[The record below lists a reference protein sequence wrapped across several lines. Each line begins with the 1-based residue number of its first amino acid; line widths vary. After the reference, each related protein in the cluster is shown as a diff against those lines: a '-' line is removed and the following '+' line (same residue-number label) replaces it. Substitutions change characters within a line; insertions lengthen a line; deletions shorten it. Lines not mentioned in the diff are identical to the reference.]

1 MHTNSKTVVLG
12 MARTP
17 FGKLGGALAPLSAT
31 TLGAVA
37 LTAAIERS
45 KIDPSEIDHV
55 SFGEVLQ
62 AGVGQNPARQVLFKS
77 GLAKTVTADTVNK
90 VCASGMLAIVNA
102 MRSINAGANSVVAA
116 GGMESMSNA
125 PYLLRDAR
133 WGYRFGDG
141 ALVDAM
147 IYDGLWDQYFPM
159 TMATQ
164 GSKVASELALTRE
177 EQDALRSRAIVAPR
191 PRTPPAISPTK
202 SFRSK
207 SRAKPKIKSSSIVS
221 RDRARFAFRYRPA
234 RRAASGSTSPR
245 KSSRSTTRRIAPFVT
260 GEQPH
265 VVVDRDEAVRA
276 DASVEA
282 MAKLRPLERNGTV
295 TAGNAPGVN
304 DGAAALILAD
314 AEYAAQHGYEALATI
329 VDHATV
335 AWDSPYISLT
345 PAMAAQKLL
354 DRTGYGV
361 SRHCRMGDQRGV
373 LGRGDHVGAPARD
386 SRTASINQFGG
397 AVAMGHPIGAS
408 GARIVGNGDQSAA
421 QTRRRPRHRGYLF
434 RRRPR
439 RRAPRSGLTTRI
451 ATVQDMAPRRRSSR
465 RLHAALLLR
474 GRLALALHGEACPER
489 AAASRRARRSAASSA
504 PRPAA
509 SR

>member
-1 MHTNSKTVVLG
+1 MANNSKTVVLG

-31 TLGAVA
+31 TLGAAA

-45 KIDPSEIDHV
+45 KIDPSEVEHV
-55 SFGEVLQ
+55 TFGEVLQ

-90 VCASGMLAIVNA
+90 VCASGMLAVVNA
-102 MRSINAGANSVVAA
+102 MRSINAGANTVVAA

-141 ALVDAM
+141 SLIDAM

-164 GSKVASELALTRE
+164 GSKVANELSLSRE
-177 EQDALRSRAIVAPR
+177 EQD
-191 PRTPPAISPTK
+191 
-202 SFRSK
+202 
-207 SRAKPKIKSSSIVS
+207 
-221 RDRARFAFRYRPA
+221 RFAFESH
-234 RRAASGSTSPR
+234 RRAHAAYEAGHFSDEIVPVKVASKAKDKVVVERLPQRGKVRVPATVGGSGRVWDHEPSVEFTLDYE
-245 KSSRSTTRRIAPFVT
+245 TYAPFVT
-260 GEQPH
+260 GDQPH
-265 VVVDRDEAVRA
+265 VVVDRDEAVRR
-276 DASVEA
+276 DASIEA

-314 AEYAAQHGYEALATI
+314 ADFAAQHGYEAMATI

-335 AWDSPYISLT
+335 AWDSPYICLT
-345 PAMAAQKLL
+345 PAMAAGKLL
-354 DRTGYGV
+354 DRNGYSQSDIAV
-361 SRHCRMGDQRGV
+361 WEINEAFSTVAITSSRRLDLEDG
-373 LGRGDHVGAPARD
+373 
-386 SRTASINQFGG
+386 TINQFGG

-408 GARIVGNGDQSAA
+408 GARIVSTVINQLRKRGGGLGIASICSGGGQGD
-421 QTRRRPRHRGYLF
+421 
-434 RRRPR
+434 
-439 RRAPRSGLTTRI
+439 
-451 ATVQDMAPRRRSSR
+451 
-465 RLHAALLLR
+465 ALLV
-474 GRLALALHGEACPER
+474 AV
-489 AAASRRARRSAASSA
+489 
-504 PRPAA
+504 
-509 SR
+509 

>member
-45 KIDPSEIDHV
+45 KVDPSEIDHV
-55 SFGEVLQ
+55 SLGEVLQ

-102 MRSINAGANSVVAA
+102 MRSIDAGANSVVAA

-177 EQDALRSRAIVAPR
+177 EQDA
-191 PRTPPAISPTK
+191 
-202 SFRSK
+202 
-207 SRAKPKIKSSSIVS
+207 
-221 RDRARFAFRYRPA
+221 FAFESH
-234 RRAASGSTSPR
+234 RRAAAAHASGHFADEIVPVKVASKAKDKVVVDRLPR
-245 KSSRSTTRRIAPFVT
+245 QGKVRVPVSAGAPSRVWEHEPSQEFTLDYAAFAPFVT
-260 GEQPH
+260 GEHPH

-276 DASVEA
+276 DTSVEA

-304 DGAAALILAD
+304 DGAAALVLAD

-345 PAMAAQKLL
+345 PAMAARKLL

-361 SRHCRMGDQRGV
+361 SDIAVWEINEAFSAVAITSSRR
-373 LGRGDHVGAPARD
+373 LEIEVGL
-386 SRTASINQFGG
+386 INQFGG

-408 GARIVGNGDQSAA
+408 GARIV
-421 QTRRRPRHRGYLF
+421 
-434 RRRPR
+434 
-439 RRAPRSGLTTRI
+439 
-451 ATVQDMAPRRRSSR
+451 ATVINQLRKRGGGLGVAAICSGGGQGD
-465 RLHAALLLR
+465 ALLV
-474 GRLALALHGEACPER
+474 AV
-489 AAASRRARRSAASSA
+489 
-504 PRPAA
+504 
-509 SR
+509 

>member
-1 MHTNSKTVVLG
+1 MTSHDSKTVVLG

-45 KIDPSEIDHV
+45 KIDPTEIEHV
-55 SFGEVLQ
+55 TFGEVLQ

-133 WGYRFGDG
+133 FGYRFGDG
-141 ALVDAM
+141 TIVDAM

-164 GSKVASELALTRE
+164 GSKVATELGLSRE
-177 EQDALRSRAIVAPR
+177 EQDAFAFESHRRAGAAHAAGHFAEEIVAVRVASKAKDKVVVERLPQQGR
-191 PRTPPAISPTK
+191 VRVPAG
-202 SFRSK
+202 
-207 SRAKPKIKSSSIVS
+207 VG
-221 RDRARFAFRYRPA
+221 
-234 RRAASGSTSPR
+234 AASRVWEHEPSEEVTLDYAVY
-245 KSSRSTTRRIAPFVT
+245 APFVT
-260 GEQPH
+260 GEHPH
-265 VVVDRDEAVRA
+265 VVVERDEAVRP

-304 DGAAALILAD
+304 DGAAAMILAD
-314 AEYAAQHGYEALATI
+314 AEYALAHGYEPLATI
-329 VDHATV
+329 VDHAGV

-345 PAMAAQKLL
+345 PAMAARKLL
-354 DRTGYGV
+354 DRAG
-361 SRHCRMGDQRGV
+361 
-373 LGRGDHVGAPARD
+373 L
-386 SRTASINQFGG
+386 RTSDVAVWEINEAFS
-397 AVAMGHPIGAS
+397 AVAI
-408 GARIVGNGDQSAA
+408 
-421 QTRRRPRHRGYLF
+421 
-434 RRRPR
+434 
-439 RRAPRSGLTTRI
+439 
-451 ATVQDMAPRRRSSR
+451 
-465 RLHAALLLR
+465 
-474 GRLALALHGEACPER
+474 
-489 AAASRRARRSAASSA
+489 
-504 PRPAA
+504 
-509 SR
+509 